1 MAGANTAVE
10 IRDDREH
17 GKLVAYEDGTV
28 TGVIAYFV
36 MYPEPGALVAVHTV
50 VEPEHQGKGTAG
62 ALAREF
68 YAMAA
73 REGVPVVPLC
83 PYVARWAQRH
93 ADQAPEAPQEL
104 VRGAERQLASHPELL

>member
-50 VEPEHQGKGTAG
+50 VEPEHRGKGMAG

-93 ADQAPEAPQEL
+93 ADQAPEVPQEL

>member
-1 MAGANTAVE
+1 MAAGDTAVE

-17 GKLVAYEDGTV
+17 GRLVAYEDGKAA
-28 TGVIAYFV
+28 GVIAYFV

-50 VEPEHQGKGTAG
+50 VEPEHAGKGIAG
-62 ALAREF
+62 ALATEF

-83 PYVARWAQRH
+83 PYVSKWAQRH
-93 ADQAPEAPQEL
+93 PEQAPEAPEEL
-104 VRGAERQLASHPELL
+104 VQGAKKQLESHPELL